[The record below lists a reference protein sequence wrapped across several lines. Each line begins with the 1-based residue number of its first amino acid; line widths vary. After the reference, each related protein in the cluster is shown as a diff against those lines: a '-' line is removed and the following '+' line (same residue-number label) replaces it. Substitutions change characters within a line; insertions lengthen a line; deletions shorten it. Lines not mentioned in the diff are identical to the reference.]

1 MFVGQ
6 TDVGQAAAWSHI
18 SFARF
23 SVSWTFQNSLPS
35 DSGGGW
41 MEERFL
47 GGGGGGGRSRSQEQ
61 SRAVVPG
68 TNWGF
73 TPSSISVLPQSSGSC
88 LEQAGGQVA

>member
-35 DSGGGW
+35 DSGGRW

-47 GGGGGGGRSRSQEQ
+47 GGGGGRGQE
-61 SRAVVPG
+61 S
-68 TNWGF
+68 
-73 TPSSISVLPQSSGSC
+73 
-88 LEQAGGQVA
+88 